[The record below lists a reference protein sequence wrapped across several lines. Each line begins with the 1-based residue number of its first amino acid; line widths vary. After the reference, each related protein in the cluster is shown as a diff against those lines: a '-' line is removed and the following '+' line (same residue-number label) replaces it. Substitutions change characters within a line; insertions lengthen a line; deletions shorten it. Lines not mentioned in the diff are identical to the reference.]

1 MLMRLLCCL
10 YACVWLWMPQWLAAQ
25 VQGAT
30 RIDGQVV
37 RWTLT
42 PEGDTLYVYELPDLS
57 VTSPRHFDSYDEYLR
72 YLRYKRYALKV
83 YPYAQEAIRI
93 FREVEYATA
102 HLPRR
107 KQRRYIKRLQRELEV
122 QFEDQLKKLTKTQ
135 GYILIK
141 MIERELDTPVYQLI
155 RNLRGT
161 LTATYWSTFS
171 RFWGYRL
178 KEGYR
183 RGEDPI
189 LDAVLQDLELE
200 KRR

>member
-1 MLMRLLCCL
+1 
-10 YACVWLWMPQWLAAQ
+10 MPGLLAAQ
-25 VQGAT
+25 QKGTT
-30 RIDGQVV
+30 RIDGQIVQ
-37 RWTLT
+37 WTLS
-42 PEGDTLYVYELPDLS
+42 PEGDTLYLYELPDVS
-57 VTSPRHFDSYDEYLR
+57 ITSPRHFSSYQEYLR

-93 FREVEYATA
+93 FREVEYVTEN
-102 HLPRR
+102 LPRR
-107 KQRRYIKRLQRELEV
+107 KQRKYIKRLQRELEA

-141 MIERELDTPVYQLI
+141 MIERELDTPIYQLI

-161 LTATYWSTFS
+161 ITATYWNTFS

-178 KEGYR
+178 KQGYR
-183 RGEDPI
+183 KGDDPI

-200 KRR
+200 RQ